1 MLQKSD
7 LEDNIA
13 EYIAER
19 LPHAEIR
26 VLFDIGAN
34 VGWFT
39 SQFLRAYPN
48 CECYLFEPVT
58 SNYEAIPS
66 TLNNYP
72 ETNPFPRTKC
82 FRVALGLVGNYNL
95 DSAESGTI
103 WQGANA
109 TLGLLGE
116 TALPTR
122 RSHLAFSRL
131 SRGGFLLPNRLPAQA
146 CAFL

>member
-82 FRVALGLVGNYNL
+82 FRVALGLARPDAL
-95 DSAESGTI
+95 LMSGV
-103 WQGANA
+103 
-109 TLGLLGE
+109 
-116 TALPTR
+116 PTR
-122 RSHLAFSRL
+122 HQDRKRGRL
-131 SRGGFLLPNRLPAQA
+131 RGSCHPGAGFASAHN
-146 CAFL
+146 